1 MKKYNLLLLSFSLLI
16 VNSYAQKVAE
26 TIKIPLE
33 KGEKIWSGL
42 VREGHKMPLKVS
54 YKFDFYGNNE
64 SNQIQPLIMTNKG
77 RYVWSEEPF
86 AFEIKANELI
96 ISNIHSKIKT
106 EKHGNSLPEVQRY
119 VSRKFFP
126 ASGKA
131 PDSLLFARPQYNTWI
146 ELTYN
151 QNQADIL
158 KYAHAIIDNG
168 MPAGVFMIDD
178 TWQEDYGL
186 WKFHPGRFPNPK
198 AMIDELHNL
207 GFKVM
212 VWMCPFVSGDQAMIF
227 RELLKSKAVIMEK
240 TNPNDTWETS
250 KNPKM
255 IRWWNGMSM
264 ELDFTNP
271 AASVW
276 FQSQL
281 DKIQQDY
288 GVDGFKFDAGDPV
301 YYPENALYKEKVLPN
316 RHSEL
321 YAKIGLKY
329 PLNEYRACWKMA
341 GQPLAQRLCDKSH
354 SWEDFQQL
362 VPHMIIEGLI
372 GYTFSCPDMI
382 GGGEFTAFLDGVI
395 PDQDLVVRSAQC
407 HALMPMMQF
416 SVAPW
421 RVLDASH
428 LAAVKKSVEI
438 RTKFTPL
445 IMKLMRESAKTG
457 EPILRSLEFVFPNQ
471 GYEDVNDQF
480 MLGDNMLVAPLQQK
494 GVSSRNVVLPAGK
507 WKADDGKIYDGGK
520 TLNIEVPLDRIPY
533 FEKI

>member
-1 MKKYNLLLLSFSLLI
+1 MKKSIACLILLLFLFTHLE
-16 VNSYAQKVAE
+16 AQKVTK
-26 TIKIPLE
+26 TITIPLE

-42 VREGHKMPLKVS
+42 IRDAHKMPLKS
-54 YKFDFYGNNE
+54 GYKFDFFNDNQ
-64 SNQIQPLIMTNKG
+64 SNQIQPLILTNKG

-86 AFEIKANELI
+86 AFEIGANELI
-96 ISNIHSKIKT
+96 ISNIHAEIKT
-106 EKHGNSLPEVQRY
+106 EKKGDSLPEVQRY
-119 VSRKFFP
+119 VTQKFFP
-126 ASGKA
+126 SSGKT

-151 QNQADIL
+151 QNQTDIL

-198 AMIDELHNL
+198 AMVDELHSL

-212 VWMCPFVSGDQAMIF
+212 VWMCPFVSGDQAIIF
-227 RELLKSKAVIMEK
+227 RELMKDKAVVMEK
-240 TNPNDTWETS
+240 IKSNDTWETAT
-250 KNPKM
+250 NPKM
-255 IRWWNGMSM
+255 IRWWNGISM

-276 FQSQL
+276 FQNQL
-281 DKIQQDY
+281 DRIQKDY
-288 GVDGFKFDAGDPV
+288 GIDGFKFDAGDPV

-341 GQPLAQRLCDKSH
+341 GQPLVQRLCDKGH
-354 SWEDFQQL
+354 TWEDAQQL
-362 VPHMIIEGLI
+362 VPHMITEGLI
-372 GYTFSCPDMI
+372 GYPFACPDMI
-382 GGGEFTAFLDGVI
+382 GGGDYSAFLDNAKL
-395 PDQDLVVRSAQC
+395 DQDLIVRSAQT

-428 LAAVKKSVEI
+428 WAAVKKSVEI
-438 RTKFTPL
+438 RTQFTPL

-457 EPILRSLEFVFPNQ
+457 EPIVKHLEFVFPNK
-471 GYEDVNDQF
+471 GYENVNDQF

-494 GVSSRNVVLPAGK
+494 GVSSRNVVLPSGK
-507 WKADDGKIYDGGK
+507 WKADDGKIYEGNK
-520 TLNIEVPLDRIPY
+520 TINIEVPLDRIPY